1 MKTGSAARDLDYLT
15 HLAADSAR
23 FVQALAQTPPEARVL
38 TCPDWDADDLL
49 WHLGQVQWFWAA
61 IIGRGLTVHA
71 EVENLDNGG
80 RPAGRDGLLAFFG
93 QASDD
98 LRHNLAAACP
108 QTSAWTWSRDQ
119 RVGFIRRRQAHEAL
133 IHRIDAEL
141 TAGDRTPM
149 DPDLR
154 TDGVDEALCF
164 LDAEPAP
171 SAHFAPDPAPSV
183 RVQTTGTGRSWLLW
197 LGQLTGLKETGTAHD
212 EPVLTLAGSDTGEPA
227 AATVTAAAADLHCW
241 LWHRPTRGALKGS
254 GGRLALDRLDR
265 RSAAGNG

>member
-1 MKTGSAARDLDYLT
+1 MKTGSAAHDLDYLS

-23 FVQALAQTPPEARVL
+23 FVEALAQTPPEPRVP
-38 TCPDWDADDLL
+38 TCPGWDADDLL

-61 IIGRGLTVHA
+61 VIGRGLTVHA

-98 LRHNLAAACP
+98 LRHNLAAASP
-108 QTSAWTWSRDQ
+108 QGSALTWSQDQ
-119 RVGFIRRRQAHEAL
+119 TVGFIRRRQAHEAL

-154 TDGVDEALCF
+154 TDGVEERCASWMPNQHPRLTSPRTRPLQCGSRPPIPAGPGCCGSASSP
-164 LDAEPAP
+164 AEGKRHGP
-171 SAHFAPDPAPSV
+171 
-183 RVQTTGTGRSWLLW
+183 
-197 LGQLTGLKETGTAHD
+197 
-212 EPVLTLAGSDTGEPA
+212 
-227 AATVTAAAADLHCW
+227 
-241 LWHRPTRGALKGS
+241 
-254 GGRLALDRLDR
+254 
-265 RSAAGNG
+265 